1 MSDCVG
7 RCANQVYSATMHAFV
22 TVGRNVLG
30 CPFEGVHIEHDWH
43 SERSGRIVHCY
54 GKEK

>member
-7 RCANQVYSATMHAFV
+7 RCANHVYSATRCAFV

-43 SERSGRIVHCY
+43 SARSGRIVHCY